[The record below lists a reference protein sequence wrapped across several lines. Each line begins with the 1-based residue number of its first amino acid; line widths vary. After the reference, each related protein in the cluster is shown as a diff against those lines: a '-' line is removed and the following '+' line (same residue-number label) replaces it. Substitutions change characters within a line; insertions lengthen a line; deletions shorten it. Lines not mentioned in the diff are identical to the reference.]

1 MGEVSIVM
9 ATYNGAHYLEEQI
22 ESILANTYE
31 DWTMEIC
38 DDGSTDRT
46 LSIIERYQELYPNKI
61 KFHPNE
67 EQLGVT
73 RNFLEGAMRANG
85 EYVMFCDQDDV
96 WLPEKIEKT
105 LKFMKEREKL
115 SGENTPIAVFTD
127 AKVVDGALRNINSS
141 FFAYNKLD
149 TKKIDLPHLLVENKM
164 IGCTTMINR
173 GILDK
178 VIEFPNFARYH
189 DWWIALIAAVF
200 GEIAFLN
207 ESTMLYRQHSK
218 NMVGSQSFFAYVI
231 DRIKNIKKQKENL
244 IKTEKQAWEFCEI
257 YKKYLLEEQR
267 QIIWDFANIRS
278 ENLIERRDRL
288 FRHKLWKTGVAR
300 NIGLF
305 FLI

>member
-67 EQLGVT
+67 EKLGVT

-115 SGENTPIAVFTD
+115 SVKNTPIAVFTD

-141 FFAYNKLD
+141 FYAYNKLD

-178 VIEFPNFARYH
+178 IIEFPNFARYH

>member
-22 ESILANTYE
+22 ESILANTY
-31 DWTMEIC
+31 DGWTMEIC

-46 LSIIERYQELYPNKI
+46 LSIIEHYQELYPNKI

-73 RNFLEGAMRANG
+73 RNFLEGAMRAEG

-105 LKFMKEREKL
+105 LKFMKERERL

-141 FFAYNKLD
+141 FYAYNKLD

-178 VIEFPNFARYH
+178 IIEFPNFARYH
-189 DWWIALIAAVF
+189 DWWIALISVVF

-231 DRIKNIKKQKENL
+231 DRIKNIKKQKESL

-288 FRHKLWKTGVAR
+288 FRHKLWKTGMAR

>member
-115 SGENTPIAVFTD
+115 SCENTPIAVFTD